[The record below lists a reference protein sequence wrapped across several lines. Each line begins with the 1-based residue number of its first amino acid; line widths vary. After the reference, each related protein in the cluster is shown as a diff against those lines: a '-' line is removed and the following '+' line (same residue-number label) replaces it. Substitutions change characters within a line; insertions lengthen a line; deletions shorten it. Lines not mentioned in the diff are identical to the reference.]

1 MKENPIVPRKEQ
13 ETVIQISRDT
23 DVANIYTT
31 DSRYINKLNKI
42 YKPSK
47 KIKCDRQIVAME
59 YDVPAKAIS
68 FRSKLSKKAMSDEEK
83 QKLASRLKNE
93 SKG

>member
-1 MKENPIVPRKEQ
+1 MKENPVVPRKEQ

-31 DSRYINKLNKI
+31 DSRYINKLDKI
-42 YKPSK
+42 YKSSR
-47 KIKCDRQIVAME
+47 KIKCGRKIVAME

-68 FRSKLSKKAMSDEEK
+68 FRSKLSRAISDEAKEK
-83 QKLASRLKNE
+83 LVSRLKNRDKE
-93 SKG
+93 